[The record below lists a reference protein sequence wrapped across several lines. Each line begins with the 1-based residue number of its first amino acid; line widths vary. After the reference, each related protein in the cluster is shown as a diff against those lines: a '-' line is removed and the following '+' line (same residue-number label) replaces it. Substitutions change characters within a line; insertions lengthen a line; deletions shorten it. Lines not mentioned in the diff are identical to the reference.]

1 MFYILGAVLII
12 CALIAYEKR
21 KSDHASRKAS
31 EQFWDRERRAN
42 MARRQDI
49 SQLPYISVPYDELPL
64 SALPDS
70 DEYLAAVRQ
79 LQSLS
84 GKKILD
90 LSGQTNTDLKL
101 AYGAAN
107 LPVLMEC
114 DQNYLVLIRALV
126 RMANLLTEAGDDV
139 AAETVLS
146 YSLRVGSTIRSSFE
160 QLGAIYCRRKE
171 YRKLNALIAQAEN
184 LDTFFKDALLSS
196 LYAMRQE
203 ISGAQNTD
211 FNLEELFESDT
222 TK

>member
-1 MFYILGAVLII
+1 MFYMLGAVLII

-21 KSDHASRKAS
+21 KSDRVTKKSR

-42 MARRQDI
+42 TARRQDI
-49 SQLPYISVPYDELPL
+49 SQLPYISIPYDELPL

-84 GKKILD
+84 DKKILD

-101 AYGAAN
+101 SYGAAN

-114 DQNYLVLIRALV
+114 DQNYLVFIRTLV
-126 RMANLLTEAGDDV
+126 RMANLLTEAGDDT
-139 AAETVLS
+139 AAEAVLS
-146 YSLRVGSTIRSSFE
+146 YSLRVGNTIRSSFE

-171 YRKLNALIAQAEN
+171 YRKLDTLIAQAEA
-184 LDTFFKDALLSS
+184 LDISAKDTLLSS
-196 LYAMRQE
+196 LYAMRQQ
-203 ISGAQNTD
+203 ISGAQHTE

-222 TK
+222 AN